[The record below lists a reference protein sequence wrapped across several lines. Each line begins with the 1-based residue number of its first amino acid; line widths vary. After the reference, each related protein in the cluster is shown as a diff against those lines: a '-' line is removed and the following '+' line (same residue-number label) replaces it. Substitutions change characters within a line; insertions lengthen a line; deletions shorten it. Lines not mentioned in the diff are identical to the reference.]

1 MSLKLNF
8 RIYSDIVSQLI
19 IFVQTLRMKNI
30 FLLCLLLLLT
40 SCFEVERNCAD
51 FKTGEFE
58 FNYTIDG
65 VKKTGRFVRTDTLNI
80 DYYEGKIDSS
90 SVRWINDC
98 EFILKKLNPKTN
110 SERDAIHMKIL
121 TTEGTSSYTFEYK
134 LAAKKPNKPLRSEK
148 GVAYRIN

>member
-1 MSLKLNF
+1 
-8 RIYSDIVSQLI
+8 
-19 IFVQTLRMKNI
+19 MKNI
-30 FLLCLLLLLT
+30 FLLFALSLLLT
-40 SCFEVERNCAD
+40 GCFEVERNCTD

-58 FNYTIDG
+58 FNYSING
-65 VKKTGRFVRTDTLNI
+65 ENKTGRFVRTDTLNI
-80 DYYEGKIDSS
+80 DYYEGKVDSS

-110 SERDAIHMKIL
+110 AERDAIHMKIL

-148 GVAYRIN
+148 GVAHRID